1 MGQASLPAGSVHT
14 ASATPR
20 AAEWPQ
26 RVEPLLE
33 RALDEPP
40 LSSLQLER
48 ILFRS
53 AHRILLD
60 DAALEH
66 ATRAQVR
73 QPDLKDSPRKVEVLR
88 GVSWRAKGAG

>member
-1 MGQASLPAGSVHT
+1 VGQASLPAGSVHT

-20 AAEWPQ
+20 APERAQ

-40 LSSLQLER
+40 FSSLQLKW

-60 DAALEH
+60 DAAIEH
-66 ATRAQVR
+66 AIQAPVR
-73 QPDLKDSPRKVEVLR
+73 QPDLKESPREVEVLR